1 MIGQRK
7 MLLNVIEIWFCLH
20 VREQLAFIGRYSLQ
34 KYREMRKPFQE
45 AFVIVGV
52 IIISS
57 LMQTLEAPTKI
68 WRVKVSY
75 LLCPKYLGTTSRIRS
90 SLLCI
95 FHTLPC
101 GWTKMK
107 LERENDADRGDEI
120 KQNYYPESQVTLTI
134 HEMICLSRV
143 TI

>member
-57 LMQTLEAPTKI
+57 LMQTLEAPTNNLASERFI
-68 WRVKVSY
+68 FALPKVFRHDVPNKKLFIVY
-75 LLCPKYLGTTSRIRS
+75 LPYPTMWLD
-90 SLLCI
+90 
-95 FHTLPC
+95 
-101 GWTKMK
+101 
-107 LERENDADRGDEI
+107 ENEI
-120 KQNYYPESQVTLTI
+120 GA
-134 HEMICLSRV
+134 
-143 TI
+143 